1 MVEWRKSSVFSG
13 MGASHWKVRIDKG
26 SHSGDKSVLQL
37 VLGNKVPGRVVG
49 RRIDVVAKPVST
61 R

>member
-1 MVEWRKSSVFSG
+1 MFSG
-13 MGASHWKVRIDKG
+13 MDASHWKVRIDKG

-49 RRIDVVAKPVST
+49 SRIDVVAKPVST

>member
-1 MVEWRKSSVFSG
+1 MFSG

-26 SHSGDKSVLQL
+26 SHNGDKSVLQL
-37 VLGNKVPGRVVG
+37 VLGKENPGRLVG
-49 RRIDVVAKPVST
+49 RKIDVVAKPVST